1 MTDEKYAAIIA
12 LELNIAAALVRI
24 TIHLL
29 DEGATIPFIARYR
42 KEMTGS
48 MDEVVIAR
56 IRDRVNKLKEL
67 DSRRET
73 IIRSL
78 TEQEKLTPELEKAVY
93 TAVTLSELEDIYLPF
108 KQKRKTRASMAKE
121 KGLEELARIILSQKH
136 KDLEAQAR
144 SFIDPEKGVN
154 YAEEAI
160 DGACDIIAEWIN
172 ETICTRKWNICQF
185 QV

>member
-1 MTDEKYAAIIA
+1 MTDEKYSAIIA
-12 LELNIAAALVRI
+12 LELNIAATFVRN

-56 IRDRVNKLKEL
+56 VRDRLNQLKEM

-78 TEQEKLTPELEKAVY
+78 TEQVKLTPELEKAVY
-93 TAVTLSELEDIYLPF
+93 AAVTLSE
-108 KQKRKTRASMAKE
+108 
-121 KGLEELARIILSQKH
+121 
-136 KDLEAQAR
+136 
-144 SFIDPEKGVN
+144 
-154 YAEEAI
+154 
-160 DGACDIIAEWIN
+160 
-172 ETICTRKWNICQF
+172 
-185 QV
+185 

>member
-1 MTDEKYAAIIA
+1 MSKEKYSAIIA
-12 LELNIAAALVRI
+12 HELNIAATFVRN

-56 IRDRVNKLKEL
+56 VRDRLNQLKEL

-78 TEQEKLTPELEKAVY
+78 TEQEKLTPE
-93 TAVTLSELEDIYLPF
+93 
-108 KQKRKTRASMAKE
+108 
-121 KGLEELARIILSQKH
+121 
-136 KDLEAQAR
+136 
-144 SFIDPEKGVN
+144 
-154 YAEEAI
+154 
-160 DGACDIIAEWIN
+160 
-172 ETICTRKWNICQF
+172 
-185 QV
+185 